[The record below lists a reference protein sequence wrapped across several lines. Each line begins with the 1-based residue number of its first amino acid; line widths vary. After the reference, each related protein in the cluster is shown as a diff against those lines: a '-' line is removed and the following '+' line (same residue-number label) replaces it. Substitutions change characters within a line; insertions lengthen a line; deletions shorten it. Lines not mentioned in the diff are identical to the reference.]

1 MAANS
6 AQELLH
12 LQTERL
18 ALDRRPLIS
27 QKCQS
32 KLGQK
37 IYSSVTMDMFKMT
50 CFKWLRG
57 FFDSCA
63 KWVFFDKFFSKKN

>member
-50 CFKWLRG
+50 CFK
-57 FFDSCA
+57 
-63 KWVFFDKFFSKKN
+63 